1 MQASF
6 HITIYKERGTVSM
19 KKYVVIIDLHC
30 DPTIPSGSGDSG
42 GGNAYSRSL
51 LQELQKNNVYH
62 IYITR
67 KKYSYL
73 EEYIQMT
80 SFSEFYRLNLG
91 DWGPIDKD
99 VLQNYHSLSQKL
111 ISDILSKYENCTFIF
126 HSSYWQSGMLAY
138 DLAKQYNTF
147 YVHTILSNA
156 KKKKLTGAVDDI
168 AAQRIHEEEKVFQ
181 HAKFLI
187 CSSMS
192 EMTEMQELYSI
203 PSEKLILAGLKVD
216 SHYQFPA
223 YNTRGE
229 VRTNTLGNIL
239 SNQQYFSYFSGI
251 NRDDDYLWWNRKNF
265 IYFGRI
271 HTNKGIKEI
280 ILAWLQAYE
289 IIGKDM
295 PNLWIVGGAPS
306 QIEQFRNSIKEECP
320 QMDEME
326 RQHRII
332 WWGTLPPE
340 GISTLLL
347 KSAVLITHSK
357 YEAGGLVLLEAL
369 NQGIPVIAT
378 ANGYGK
384 DYLTNWYNGFIVPYG
399 DIAALKQKLLFFC
412 GQPFLTDYMGANAKQ
427 SAEIIGETFDFFAS
441 HMMAYGLYPSKKKA
455 SFSKQNKDWY
465 QAIKLHSVDT
475 YPYLTEI
482 PSQSDIKKIMQG
494 CIPCTVLNIQEI
506 GKDVLDYR
514 LWEIS
519 TNIGTYLFAYYYDL
533 INTTNIWNPYSTEEY
548 VLTKAERIDA
558 LTSNLSNSKKASI
571 IYQNTA
577 YGYVIY
583 HGHISNIF
591 SDGKEPIN
599 IPWKTDEEES
609 SLLDLKFKELLFLL
623 ESPIMSIYRTK
634 PLTNYIQNIL
644 KCFSSAEAFVDNLPY
659 ASICSLSFDINTD
672 MKIISYDKNGMQYK
686 HLINA
691 LREIIYVSDAFCYEK
706 LSLEQ
711 LWLIYFDLYKY
722 IEDLLIYNS
731 DSKTE
736 LINAI
741 YAQQ

>member
-1 MQASF
+1 
-6 HITIYKERGTVSM
+6 M
-19 KKYVVIIDLHC
+19 KTYVVIIDLHC
-30 DPTIPSGSGDSG
+30 DPTIPSGAGDIG
-42 GGNAYSRSL
+42 GGNTYSRSL

-67 KKYSYL
+67 KKYPYL

-80 SFSEFYRLNLG
+80 PFSEFYRINLG

-99 VLQNYHSLSQKL
+99 VLQNYHSLSRKL

-138 DLAKQYNTF
+138 DLAKQYSTF

-192 EMTEMQELYSI
+192 EMAEMQELYSI
-203 PSEKLILAGLKVD
+203 SAEKLILAGLKVD

-223 YNTRGE
+223 YNARGE

-239 SNQQYFSYFSGI
+239 SSQQYFSYFSGI

-412 GQPFLTDYMGANAKQ
+412 GQPFLTDYMGVNAKQ

-465 QAIKLHSVDT
+465 QAIRLHSVDS

-482 PSQSDIKKIMQG
+482 PSRSDIKKIMQG
-494 CIPCTVLNIQEI
+494 CIPCTVLNIQEL
-506 GKDVLDYR
+506 GKNVLDYR
-514 LWEIS
+514 LWEII
-519 TNIGTYLFAYYYDL
+519 TNTGTYLFAYYYDL

-558 LTSNLSNSKKASI
+558 LTSNLATSKKESI

-591 SDGKEPIN
+591 SDDKEPID
-599 IPWKTDEEES
+599 IPGKTDEEES
-609 SLLDLKFKELLFLL
+609 SLLCLKFKELLFLL
-623 ESPIMSIYRTK
+623 ESPITSTYRTE

-644 KCFSSAEAFVDNLPY
+644 RCFSSTEALVDNLPY
-659 ASICSLSFDINTD
+659 ASICSLFFDINRD
-672 MKIISYDKNGMQYK
+672 MKIISYDKNV
-686 HLINA
+686 N
-691 LREIIYVSDAFCYEK
+691 DP
-706 LSLEQ
+706 
-711 LWLIYFDLYKY
+711 
-722 IEDLLIYNS
+722 
-731 DSKTE
+731 
-736 LINAI
+736 
-741 YAQQ
+741 

>member
-1 MQASF
+1 
-6 HITIYKERGTVSM
+6 M
-19 KKYVVIIDLHC
+19 KTYVVIIDLHC
-30 DPTIPSGSGDSG
+30 DPTIPSGAGDIG
-42 GGNAYSRSL
+42 GGNTYSRSL

-67 KKYSYL
+67 KKYPYL

-80 SFSEFYRLNLG
+80 PFSEFYRINLG

-99 VLQNYHSLSQKL
+99 VLQNYHSLSRKL

-138 DLAKQYNTF
+138 DLAKQYSTF

-192 EMTEMQELYSI
+192 EMAEMQELYSI
-203 PSEKLILAGLKVD
+203 SAEKLILAGLKVD

-223 YNTRGE
+223 YNARGE

-239 SNQQYFSYFSGI
+239 SSQQYFSYFSGI

-412 GQPFLTDYMGANAKQ
+412 GQPFLTDYMGVNAKQ

-465 QAIKLHSVDT
+465 QAIRLHSVDS

-482 PSQSDIKKIMQG
+482 PSRSDIKKIMQG
-494 CIPCTVLNIQEI
+494 CIPCTVL
-506 GKDVLDYR
+506 K
-514 LWEIS
+514 
-519 TNIGTYLFAYYYDL
+519 
-533 INTTNIWNPYSTEEY
+533 
-548 VLTKAERIDA
+548 
-558 LTSNLSNSKKASI
+558 
-571 IYQNTA
+571 
-577 YGYVIY
+577 
-583 HGHISNIF
+583 
-591 SDGKEPIN
+591 
-599 IPWKTDEEES
+599 
-609 SLLDLKFKELLFLL
+609 
-623 ESPIMSIYRTK
+623 
-634 PLTNYIQNIL
+634 
-644 KCFSSAEAFVDNLPY
+644 
-659 ASICSLSFDINTD
+659 
-672 MKIISYDKNGMQYK
+672 
-686 HLINA
+686 
-691 LREIIYVSDAFCYEK
+691 
-706 LSLEQ
+706 
-711 LWLIYFDLYKY
+711 
-722 IEDLLIYNS
+722 
-731 DSKTE
+731 
-736 LINAI
+736 
-741 YAQQ
+741 

>member
-1 MQASF
+1 
-6 HITIYKERGTVSM
+6 M
-19 KKYVVIIDLHC
+19 KTYVVIIDLHC
-30 DPTIPSGSGDSG
+30 DPTIPSGAGDIG
-42 GGNAYSRSL
+42 GGNTYSRSL

-67 KKYSYL
+67 KKYPYL

-80 SFSEFYRLNLG
+80 PFSEFYRINLG

-99 VLQNYHSLSQKL
+99 VLQNYHSLSRKL

-138 DLAKQYNTF
+138 DLAKQYSTF

-192 EMTEMQELYSI
+192 EMAEMQELYSI
-203 PSEKLILAGLKVD
+203 SAEKLILAGLKVD

-223 YNTRGE
+223 YNARGE

-239 SNQQYFSYFSGI
+239 SSQQYFSYFSGI

-412 GQPFLTDYMGANAKQ
+412 GQPFLTDYMGVNAKQ

-465 QAIKLHSVDT
+465 QAIRLHSVDS

-482 PSQSDIKKIMQG
+482 PSRSDIKKIMQG
-494 CIPCTVLNIQEI
+494 CIPCTVLNIQEL
-506 GKDVLDYR
+506 GKNVLDYR
-514 LWEIS
+514 LWEII
-519 TNIGTYLFAYYYDL
+519 TNTGTYLFAYYYDL

-558 LTSNLSNSKKASI
+558 LTSNLATSKKESI

-591 SDGKEPIN
+591 SDDKEPID
-599 IPWKTDEEES
+599 IPGKTDEEES
-609 SLLDLKFKELLFLL
+609 SLLCLKFKELLFLL
-623 ESPIMSIYRTK
+623 ESPITSTYRTE

-644 KCFSSAEAFVDNLPY
+644 RCFSSTEALVDNLPY
-659 ASICSLSFDINTD
+659 ASICSLFFDINRD
-672 MKIISYDKNGMQYK
+672 MKIISYDKNGLQYK
-686 HLINA
+686 HLTNA
-691 LREIIYVSDAFCYEK
+691 LREIVYISNAFCYEK

-722 IEDLLIYNS
+722 IENLLIYNN
-731 DSKTE
+731 DSKTD
-736 LINAI
+736 LINVNVKSCASP
-741 YAQQ
+741 